1 MKHARWGLAGLMLA
15 VALAQTPPGY
25 NYFPVPGITYTA
37 SGGMA
42 LGSASGGAQGLGT
55 LNAQGLYVNGVAV
68 TTGGG
73 TVTGV
78 TGVTAN
84 GFTWSIANPTSTPA
98 LTLSTTFTGI
108 GYSNGT
114 GFAAAIASEFPTL
127 NQNTTGN
134 AATATLAATASALA
148 ATPSLCASGMVAQGI
163 LANGDA
169 TGCLTPFSVVNE
181 SANTFFAGPPSG
193 TAALPSFR
201 AMVEADL
208 PLSASIFWTGN
219 TTITPTSGVALT
231 LNGAASA
238 DALDVTNGASGYT
251 KIIGA
256 TTTGESNG
264 LEVIAGTNSG
274 DTALSVMNR
283 AQTNTLFSIGGD
295 GTMSIAGPLTISGTA
310 NLNSETN
317 FGSSGSVTMAGTNT
331 LSGSTSASGSFT
343 LSGTTTASPGQ
354 AANGIGYQGTPT
366 NAQDSNYTVAASDNG
381 KSIEFQGSSG
391 ETLTVP
397 CNILPQGFV
406 VTVISSYGGVAVTI
420 TSSSGSLYWA
430 NGSSN
435 VTGNRTLTGQGIA
448 TIYISSF
455 LAGCLITG
463 SGLS

>member
-1 MKHARWGLAGLMLA
+1 MKHARWGLAGLLLA
-15 VALAQTPPGY
+15 VALAQTSPVY

-68 TTGGG
+68 TTGTG

-219 TTITPTSGVALT
+219 TTITPSSGVALT
-231 LNGAASA
+231 IFGAASS

-251 KIIGA
+251 KVIGS

-264 LEVIAGTNSG
+264 LEVVAGTNSS
-274 DTALSVMNR
+274 DIAFQVLNR
-283 AQTNTLFSIGGD
+283 AGSTLFSILGNGTVAVSDSAGGGPYQVGYL
-295 GTMSIAGPLTISGTA
+295 GTPFNDQGG
-310 NLNSETN
+310 NY
-317 FGSSGSVTMAGTNT
+317 T
-331 LSGSTSASGSFT
+331 LSLSDRGKTVQLTGDADTVTIPSGVFVAGDVITLLAFNSTNQFTIAPASG
-343 LSGTTTASPGQ
+343 
-354 AANGIGYQGTPT
+354 
-366 NAQDSNYTVAASDNG
+366 
-381 KSIEFQGSSG
+381 
-391 ETLTVP
+391 
-397 CNILPQGFV
+397 
-406 VTVISSYGGVAVTI
+406 VT
-420 TSSSGSLYWA
+420 LYWA
-430 NGSSN
+430 IGN
-435 VTGNRTLTGQGIA
+435 VTTGSRTLTSVGLA
-448 TIYISSF
+448 TILCINSTTFVIS
-455 LAGCLITG
+455 G
-463 SGLS
+463 SGIT